1 MCVCVC
7 VCVYTWVCESVHVC
21 VCEDMFVCVYISK
34 IKLKIKFRVVFVGSS
49 LYIAT
54 KVL

>member
-7 VCVYTWVCESVHVC
+7 IHGCVRVYMC
-21 VCEDMFVCVYISK
+21 VCEDTFVCVYISK
-34 IKLKIKFRVVFVGSS
+34 IKLKIKFRLVFVGSS